1 VRWKE
6 LVLEGAQMSKSAL
19 GVRGLLALLLSAFG
33 IFGLWSGYAVVLL
46 VDLSGALD
54 LSPGPLSVALLIG
67 TVASLAGM
75 PALGWT
81 ADRLGRKVFLVAV
94 TCVWGTGIAGFALAG
109 DFWTLV
115 LVLLFLSPS
124 TGLYDV
130 GINAAAVDLE
140 RLSRRRY
147 MSFLH
152 ATYSGGALV
161 GALVAGALLSA
172 GVGYRLVYLSLL
184 VPLGMLVLAF
194 AVGRFPSPDGTS
206 RDTTE
211 GAGSD
216 PEPELGEHSREG
228 RWELY
233 RSAPLLLIA
242 AIAALGLMAEGLME
256 TWSGIYLRDWL
267 GLPALLGGSGVAGF
281 FGAMMLGRLA
291 TGWVVRRLGNRQ
303 TLLAGG
309 LLMAAGMALALAT
322 TLPTLAVAG
331 FLVVGLAISGMAPLA
346 QSVAG
351 DLVPGRTGAAVSVV
365 VTISYGWFLLAGP
378 AVGGLAEL
386 VGLRLAL
393 GVIALA
399 GLAVF
404 VLSLSLRKTA

>member
-1 VRWKE
+1 
-6 LVLEGAQMSKSAL
+6 
-19 GVRGLLALLLSAFG
+19 LAA
-33 IFGLWSGYAVVLL
+33 
-46 VDLSGALD
+46 
-54 LSPGPLSVALLIG
+54 
-67 TVASLAGM
+67 M

-81 ADRLGRKVFLVAV
+81 ADGLGRKVFLVAV
-94 TCVWGTGIAGFALAG
+94 TCFWGAGITGLALARE
-109 DFWTLV
+109 FWTLV

-124 TGLYDV
+124 AGLYDV

-140 RLSRRRY
+140 RLSRRRF

-172 GVGYRLVYLSLL
+172 GLGYRLVYLSLL

-194 AVGRFPSPDGTS
+194 AVARFPSPDGAS
-206 RDTTE
+206 WDTT
-211 GAGSD
+211 GGITPGSD
-216 PEPELGEHSREG
+216 RDG
-228 RWELY
+228 RWELF

-256 TWSGIYLRDWL
+256 TWSGIYLRDRL
-267 GLPALLGGSGVAGF
+267 GLPAFLGGSG
-281 FGAMMLGRLA
+281 
-291 TGWVVRRLGNRQ
+291 
-303 TLLAGG
+303 
-309 LLMAAGMALALAT
+309 
-322 TLPTLAVAG
+322 VAG

>member
-1 VRWKE
+1 
-6 LVLEGAQMSKSAL
+6 
-19 GVRGLLALLLSAFG
+19 
-33 IFGLWSGYAVVLL
+33 
-46 VDLSGALD
+46 
-54 LSPGPLSVALLIG
+54 
-67 TVASLAGM
+67 
-75 PALGWT
+75 
-81 ADRLGRKVFLVAV
+81 
-94 TCVWGTGIAGFALAG
+94 
-109 DFWTLV
+109 
-115 LVLLFLSPS
+115 
-124 TGLYDV
+124 
-130 GINAAAVDLE
+130 
-140 RLSRRRY
+140 

-172 GVGYRLVYLSLL
+172 GLGYRLVYLSLL

-194 AVGRFPSPDGTS
+194 AAVRFPSPDGTS
-206 RDTTE
+206 RDTTGGAALR
-211 GAGSD
+211 GAGSS
-216 PEPELGEHSREG
+216 PEPELGEYSRKG
-228 RWELY
+228 HWELY

-281 FGAMMLGRLA
+281 FGAMALGRLA

-309 LLMAAGMALALAT
+309 LLMAAGMTLALAT

-365 VTISYGWFLLAGP
+365 VTISYGWFFSRDQRWEVWPNWSASGWRS
-378 AVGGLAEL
+378 G
-386 VGLRLAL
+386 
-393 GVIALA
+393 
-399 GLAVF
+399 
-404 VLSLSLRKTA
+404 S

>member
-1 VRWKE
+1 VRSKE
-6 LVLEGAQMSKSAL
+6 HVLEGAQERKTAL
-19 GVRGLLALLLSAFG
+19 GVRGLLALLLWAFG

-46 VDLSGALD
+46 ADLSGALD
-54 LSPGPLSVALLIG
+54 LSPGPLSVALVIG
-67 TVASLAGM
+67 TVASLAAM

-81 ADRLGRKVFLVAV
+81 ADGLGRKVFLVAV
-94 TCVWGTGIAGFALAG
+94 TCFWGAGITGLALARE
-109 DFWTLV
+109 FWTLV

-124 TGLYDV
+124 AGLYDV

-140 RLSRRRY
+140 RLSRRRF

-172 GVGYRLVYLSLL
+172 GLGYRLVYLSLL

-194 AVGRFPSPDGTS
+194 AAVRFPSPDVTS
-206 RDTTE
+206 RDTT
-211 GAGSD
+211 GGMTPGSA
-216 PEPELGEHSREG
+216 REG

>member
-6 LVLEGAQMSKSAL
+6 LVLEGAQVRKTAL

-46 VDLSGALD
+46 ADLSGALD
-54 LSPGPLSVALLIG
+54 LSPGPLSIALLIG
-67 TVASLAGM
+67 IVASLVAM

-81 ADRLGRKVFLVAV
+81 ADRLGRKVFLVAM
-94 TCVWGTGIAGFALAG
+94 TCVWGTGIAGLALTG

-161 GALVAGALLSA
+161 GALAAGALLSA

-194 AVGRFPSPDGTS
+194 AVVRFPRPDSTS

-211 GAGSD
+211 GAGSG

-256 TWSGIYLRDWL
+256 TWSGIYLADWL

-309 LLMAAGMALALAT
+309 LLMAAGMTLALAT

-351 DLVPGRTGAAVSVV
+351 GLVPGRTGAAVSVV
-365 VTISYGWFLLAGP
+365 VTISYGWLLLAGP
-378 AVGGLAEL
+378 AVG
-386 VGLRLAL
+386 VWPNW
-393 GVIALA
+393 
-399 GLAVF
+399 
-404 VLSLSLRKTA
+404 